1 MKSLDEESRVF
12 AWGQVYRWSTVIGA
26 ILGGI
31 PAIYYF
37 NDIWGP
43 QSLRGGLGRDET
55 FRVIIQLITTA
66 IVLLAVPVGAM
77 CGSALAALLHVIWY
91 IVNGIEGIEISRSS
105 RRMSLSDEE
114 RRAFETELRQAEA
127 EGKEVWTRK

>member
-1 MKSLDEESRVF
+1 MKH
-12 AWGQVYRWSTVIGA
+12 VYLWSTVIGA

-55 FRVIIQLITTA
+55 FRETMQRIITA

-77 CGSALAALLHVIWY
+77 CGAALAALLHFMIWASG
-91 IVNGIEGIEISRSS
+91 GIPTQRSS

-114 RRAFETELRQAEA
+114 RRAFEKELRQAEA